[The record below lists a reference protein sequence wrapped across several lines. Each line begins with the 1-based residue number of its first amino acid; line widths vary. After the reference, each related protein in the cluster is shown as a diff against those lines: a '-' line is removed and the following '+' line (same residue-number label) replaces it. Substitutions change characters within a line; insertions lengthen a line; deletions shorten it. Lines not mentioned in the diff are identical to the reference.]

1 MDIYLLLKSLHI
13 ISIIAWMAGLLYL
26 PRIFVY
32 HCQTSFG
39 SETHKKFVQMEY
51 KLLKFIM
58 NPAMIIS
65 WILGI
70 ALLGM
75 LGHEAAMQF
84 WVQLKIVLV
93 IAMSGFHGF
102 LGVCRK
108 KFVNNLN
115 IRTTIDEMNNLV
127 KKEKP
132 SAPTIFIIGH
142 VVTLREKLNWYKTD

>member
-39 SETHKKFVQMEY
+39 SETHEKFVQMEY
-51 KLLKFIM
+51 RLLKFIM
-58 NPAMIIS
+58 NPAMIVS

-70 ALLGM
+70 GLLGM

-84 WVQLKIVLV
+84 WVQLKIGLV
-93 IAMSGFHGF
+93 AISLSLDFYKPHRILLLLLLRHTADT
-102 LGVCRK
+102 GV
-108 KFVNNLN
+108 
-115 IRTTIDEMNNLV
+115 E
-127 KKEKP
+127 
-132 SAPTIFIIGH
+132 
-142 VVTLREKLNWYKTD
+142 